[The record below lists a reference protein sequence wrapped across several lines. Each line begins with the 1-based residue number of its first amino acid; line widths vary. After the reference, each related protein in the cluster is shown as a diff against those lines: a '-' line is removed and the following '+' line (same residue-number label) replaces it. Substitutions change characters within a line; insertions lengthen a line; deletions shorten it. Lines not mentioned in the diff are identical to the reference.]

1 MTGDPDVTM
10 SADGS
15 EPFDDPFAEMRYLLN
30 SLDAD
35 RSEVEQMDVALH
47 FGESEV
53 TAQAQLPDTSGDG
66 GQSDEEADTTHAA
79 VRTDPS
85 MGIEVDELGDGWL
98 RAADGD
104 KQVRPRTKRA
114 AALVVLVECNAASDP
129 IPSNEFGEI
138 AVEAGVADEEEK
150 ARAPLSALYKKGLAD
165 RRRAD
170 ADGNGLHF
178 TYRPNPAAEAVVK
191 EWKRSGLLR
200 PDDGEE

>member
-15 EPFDDPFAEMRYLLN
+15 EPFDDPFEEMRYLLN

-35 RSEVEQMDVALH
+35 RSEVAQMDVALH

-66 GQSDEEADTTHAA
+66 GQSGEEADTTQAA
-79 VRTDPS
+79 VKTDPS
-85 MGIEVDELGDGWL
+85 MGVEVEELGDGWL
-98 RAADGD
+98 RAANGA
-104 KQVRPRTKRA
+104 QELRPGTKRA
-114 AALVVLVECNAASDP
+114 AALVVLVEANAGSDP
-129 IPSNEFGEI
+129 ISSREFGEI
-138 AVEAGVADEEEK
+138 AVEAGVAEREDK

-170 ADGNGLHF
+170 DATSGVHF
-178 TYRPNPAAEAVVK
+178 QYQPSPAGETLVT
-191 EWKRSGLLR
+191 EWRRSGALR
-200 PDDGEE
+200 SDEGEQ

>member
-47 FGESEV
+47 FGETEA

-66 GQSDEEADTTHAA
+66 GQSDEKADTTSVA
-79 VRTDPS
+79 VHTDPS
-85 MGIEVDELGDGWL
+85 MGIEVEELSDGWL

-114 AALVVLVECNAASDP
+114 AALVVLVESNAASDP
-129 IPSNEFGEI
+129 ITSKEFGET
-138 AVEAGVADEEEK
+138 AVEAGVADEEDK
-150 ARAPLSALYKKGLAD
+150 ARAPLSALYKKGLAE
-165 RRRAD
+165 RRRANAD
-170 ADGNGLHF
+170 ASGLHF
-178 TYRPNPAAEAVVK
+178 SYRPTPAGETLVK
-191 EWKRSGLLR
+191 EWRRSGLLR
-200 PDDGEE
+200 SDDGAE